1 MNKIQRRKVHMT
13 MKKLFIFFLGIV
25 SLTVTLTSCS
35 DEAIDVKSV
44 NKQTVLVM
52 FPWTGSYTSAGLYSY
67 LQSNLDSIEYAIK
80 ANKGLNNT
88 RVFVFFSRSP
98 KASELFELSYN
109 TSTFA
114 IDHLP
119 VATYEGHDYATTEG
133 LASIIRTVKEKAEA
147 LNYAMIIGGHGLGWI
162 RASDWLDTS
171 SAAGAKAKAT
181 IEREPKYRQFGS
193 TSTSDFSFDVT
204 TLADAIKEN
213 GIKMQY
219 ILFDACFMANAETA
233 YELREATNFLVA
245 SSYTI
250 MSDGMPYA
258 KVWSYLNTATPNYT
272 SLVST
277 YHSYYNS
284 TAYPYVSLS
293 AIDCRQMEKLA
304 AVMKEI
310 NQQYTITDER
320 LAGVQYFSA
329 LTPPLFYDLGNYVDS
344 LHVSTSLK
352 SKFNTQMSATVKTVA
367 YTEQVMDDDNS
378 GYTVLIPV
386 FANSGLTISDPSKHS
401 AVLKGKEST
410 SWWKATH

>member
-1 MNKIQRRKVHMT
+1 MI
-13 MKKLFIFFLGIV
+13 MKKLFIFFLGFV
-25 SLTVTLTSCS
+25 SLAVTLTSCS

-44 NKQTVLVM
+44 NKQTILVM
-52 FPWTGSYTSAGLYSY
+52 FPWTGSYSSAGLYSY

-80 ANKGLNNT
+80 KNKGLNNT

-98 KASELFELSYN
+98 KESELFELSYN

-119 VATYEGHDYATTEG
+119 VATYEGHDYATTAG
-133 LASIIRTVKEKAEA
+133 LASIIRTVKEKASA

-162 RASDWLDTS
+162 RASDWLGSS
-171 SAAGAKAKAT
+171 SAAGAKAKAKAT
-181 IEREPKYRQFGS
+181 IEQEPKYRHFGS
-193 TSTSDFSFDVT
+193 TSTSDFAFDVT

-233 YELREATNFLVA
+233 YELREVTNFLVA

-250 MSDGMPYA
+250 MSEGMPYT

-277 YHSYYNS
+277 YLSYYNN

-310 NQQYTITDER
+310 NQNYTITDER

-329 LTPPLFYDLGNYVDS
+329 LTPTLFYDLGNYVDS
-344 LHVSTSLK
+344 LHVSTTLK
-352 SKFNTQMSATVKTVA
+352 SKFATQMSATVKTVE
-367 YTEQVMDDDNS
+367 YTERAMDDDNS
-378 GYTVLIPV
+378 GNTVFIPV
-386 FANSGLTISDPSKHS
+386 FANSGLTISDPSTHE